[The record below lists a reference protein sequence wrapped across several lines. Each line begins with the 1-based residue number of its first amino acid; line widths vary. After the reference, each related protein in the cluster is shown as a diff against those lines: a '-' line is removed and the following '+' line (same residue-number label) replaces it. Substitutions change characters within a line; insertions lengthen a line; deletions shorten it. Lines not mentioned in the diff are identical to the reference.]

1 MKQRD
6 LFYKEEAIQRLKKGV
21 DTLANMVK
29 VTLGPKG
36 NNVII
41 ERASGVSL
49 ITKDGVTV
57 AKEIYLEDPVENM
70 GAQLLKEAASKTN
83 ETAGDGTTTA
93 TVLAQAIISEGI
105 KNVVAGANLI
115 DLKRGIDIGVREVID
130 ELKTI
135 SKDIS
140 SNEEIINV
148 ASISANNDYEVGN
161 YIAEAIEKAGDEG
174 IIIVEDS
181 KGIDTTIDVV
191 EGMQFD
197 RGYISGGFINKKQT
211 MEVQLKNVYVL
222 ICNDSLTQLPSLAAI
237 MEFVHRQNK
246 SLLVIAD
253 EFSEEVSKT
262 LLINHIKGVI
272 NCCGVISPG
281 HGDRRSDLLE
291 DIAVF
296 TNGTVLGKD
305 IPLSQANTSYLGY
318 AKKVIISKN
327 KTIIVEGNGQEEKIQ
342 ERVEQIRFS
351 INNTS
356 VDFDIQRLQERL
368 GKLTGGIV
376 VLRVGAIT
384 ESELQEKKM
393 RIEDA
398 LHATRAAL
406 EEGVVPG
413 GGVSF
418 IRARRRLKQ
427 LDTFTYK
434 KGNIQD
440 QKTGVNIVYKAL
452 EVPLLSICSN
462 AGLTG
467 EVILQEVE
475 KNDNTA
481 FGYDAL
487 NEEYGDLFSLGVI
500 DPLKVVRLSL
510 ENASSIAGMFLTTQG
525 VISQSQKERDYIDGI
540 VTQSMK

>member
-1 MKQRD
+1 
-6 LFYKEEAIQRLKKGV
+6 
-21 DTLANMVK
+21 
-29 VTLGPKG
+29 
-36 NNVII
+36 
-41 ERASGVSL
+41 
-49 ITKDGVTV
+49 
-57 AKEIYLEDPVENM
+57 
-70 GAQLLKEAASKTN
+70 
-83 ETAGDGTTTA
+83 
-93 TVLAQAIISEGI
+93 
-105 KNVVAGANLI
+105 
-115 DLKRGIDIGVREVID
+115 
-130 ELKTI
+130 
-135 SKDIS
+135 
-140 SNEEIINV
+140 
-148 ASISANNDYEVGN
+148 
-161 YIAEAIEKAGDEG
+161 
-174 IIIVEDS
+174 
-181 KGIDTTIDVV
+181 
-191 EGMQFD
+191 
-197 RGYISGGFINKKQT
+197 
-211 MEVQLKNVYVL
+211 
-222 ICNDSLTQLPSLAAI
+222 

-262 LLINHIKGVI
+262 LLINHIKGVV

-305 IPLSQANTSYLGY
+305 IPLSQADTSYLGY
-318 AKKVIISKN
+318 VKKVIISKN
-327 KTIIVEGNGQEEKIQ
+327 KTIIVEGDGKEEKIQ

-475 KNDNTA
+475 KNDNPA
-481 FGYDAL
+481 YGYDAL

-540 VTQSMK
+540 VTQSMT